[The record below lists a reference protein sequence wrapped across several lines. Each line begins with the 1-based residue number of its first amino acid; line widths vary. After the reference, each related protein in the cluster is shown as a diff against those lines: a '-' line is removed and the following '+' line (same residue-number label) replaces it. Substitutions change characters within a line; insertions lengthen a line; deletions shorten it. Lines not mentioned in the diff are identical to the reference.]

1 MTSLGKPDVPFT
13 ERGAMI
19 DRVRTTIEPLE
30 AMVARYDAQN
40 APAAVPDPQSAIAK
54 LQMDFNN
61 GLITQEQLQIGMQNL
76 APTGMVVESTPG
88 GGVRIVQ
95 GVGVG
100 ADVGTFEPAD
110 PLLMIQNIDAILN
123 DPGLPYATGADGP
136 TRSRSPIFS
145 EAFRVGTRM
154 DQLEGQAFLQA
165 FEALKGAGQ
174 ITEIEGQKATMA
186 VGRLNRGMS
195 EEDYRAALLELR
207 GVLQNAAQRPQGWAN
222 TPEGQAASQAVQ
234 PPPAA
239 PPPLGDSQFVPVVPS
254 SGVGTPAGAPPVTV
268 NANGPAFTGPI
279 TAEAI
284 RTMTPMQYAEW
295 AALNAA
301 RLGELPDDVLDAI
314 IARGE

>member
-19 DRVRTTIEPLE
+19 DRMRDPIDAL
-30 AMVARYDAQN
+30 ARYDAQN
-40 APAAVPDPQSAIAK
+40 APAAIPSGAETLAWRAQQAGLVPGTPEYQTFMLEGDAPRS
-54 LQMDFNN
+54 
-61 GLITQEQLQIGMQNL
+61 
-76 APTGMVVESTPG
+76 PTGMRIESNGAGGFTFVQGEGVTNEG
-88 GGVRIVQ
+88 GG
-95 GVGVG
+95 
-100 ADVGTFEPAD
+100 FEPAD

-195 EEDYRAALLELR
+195 EQDYRAALLELR